1 MLPLCC
7 FLSGYARWLTFRIK
21 SRNMRYTGKKEP
33 MQKTSIWNQL
43 LLSINA
49 GWNDSEKVQGM
60 KLSNG
65 ESRKP
70 QSVWWTKADG
80 KPLNQPNRSEKK
92 RKMLQGKR
100 PFTETWCWV
109 VPKGDIYYRLELTR
123 DLGISA
129 QLSSCCLQ
137 WLFALGR

>member
-49 GWNDSEKVQGM
+49 GWNDSEKEQKIFSPHPFSSQGEQSQ
-60 KLSNG
+60 LI
-65 ESRKP
+65 KP
-70 QSVWWTKADG
+70 VEILGLRTIHYEIVCCCFWFSQKENSPRVIIA
-80 KPLNQPNRSEKK
+80 S
-92 RKMLQGKR
+92 GKR
-100 PFTETWCWV
+100 DKDQFKDCNKWS
-109 VPKGDIYYRLELTR
+109 ILRYRN
-123 DLGISA
+123 A
-129 QLSSCCLQ
+129 
-137 WLFALGR
+137 